1 MAILQ
6 EIEKKVDEIMDI
18 LNSEDC
24 DEVISIHVTRNVGLF
39 RLKVNDETYS
49 RIGREWRKLV

>member
-1 MAILQ
+1 MAVLQ

-24 DEVISIHVTRNVGLF
+24 DEVVSVHVTRSVGLF
-39 RLKVNDETYS
+39 RLKINDETYS
-49 RIGREWRKLV
+49 RIGREWKKLI

>member
-24 DEVISIHVTRNVGLF
+24 DEVIAINVTRNVGIF
-39 RLKVNDETYS
+39 RLKINEETYS
-49 RIGREWRKLV
+49 RIGREWKKLV